1 MKPHILGVRHHSPA
15 CAQRVVW
22 RINQLQPAF
31 VLIEGPAD
39 FNDKLD
45 QLYLQHQL
53 PIAVYSY
60 LSSSK
65 QHHGSWS
72 PFAEHSPEWQALVHG
87 RRVGAVVRFID
98 LPAWHDAFESLENR
112 YADAVD
118 AEAEESLRSYDAALE
133 KRLAVEGHD
142 ALWDHLFEDLFSS
155 ADDQLGMELLDS
167 ALDTYFNN
175 LRSTAAGSLG
185 NQAREKTMASW
196 IAWAI
201 AQKRGEVVVVCGGYH
216 AAALERLWP
225 QMPTGLPDT
234 PLPEV
239 DNVGGELRYGSFLV
253 PYTFKRLDSFTGYAS
268 GMPSPAYYQWLWEGG
283 AEHAG
288 HELLRQIIE
297 RLRSRKLTAST
308 ADMIFLHSRASGLS
322 RLRGHRQIL
331 RIDWLDAIA
340 GALVKDALSVALPW
354 SYRGRLQP
362 GTDPVLVE
370 SMDVIAGNL
379 IGKLA
384 PETPQPP
391 LVHSVAAELEKAAI
405 PHIGTLKLDLF
416 SDAGR
421 AKSRLLHKLS
431 ILAIPGF
438 TRSKG
443 PAEAMDGESTEI
455 WQITQPITRAA
466 ALIEAGA
473 WGATVETAATACLES
488 LLREAENDIGKLAS
502 ILNRAA
508 FAGLRQISSGCI
520 AQLANAVTA
529 TTRFEPLGGAL
540 STLYNL
546 FCHGRM
552 LEMDGAPMLAAVVE
566 AAFDRALW
574 LFELP
579 GAIAVAEQEAHIHA
593 VKGISQIC
601 LDLWGE
607 RNADPDST
615 FLSGILP
622 ERAKAVFKRKS
633 TACNSA
639 PVSRGA
645 SVGVLL
651 ALSVQDEAEQ
661 ELLAEQ
667 ALELVL
673 SLQPQEMG
681 DGLAGMIAL
690 GREQLAHN
698 HHFLTGLN
706 QAVTELD
713 DHDFVVALPAMRGA
727 FTWLPPQERGALA
740 EAVLL
745 LHNASHL
752 SARQLT
758 APLLENDPI
767 AQANAGLA
775 EKEVIRL
782 LAAWGIVVDD
792 NRGTA

>member
-1 MKPHILGVRHHSPA
+1 MKPRILGVRHHSPA

-22 RINQLQPAF
+22 RINQLQPSF

-53 PIAVYSY
+53 PIAIYSH
-60 LSSSK
+60 LSSSR

-87 RRVGAVVRFID
+87 RRVGAEVRFID

-118 AEAEESLRSYDAALE
+118 AEAEESLRSYDTALE
-133 KRLAVEGHD
+133 DRLGVEGHD
-142 ALWDHLFEDLFSS
+142 ALWDHLFEDLFSRV
-155 ADDQLGMELLDS
+155 DDQQGMELLDS
-167 ALDTYFNN
+167 ALDTYFHN

-185 NQAREKTMASW
+185 NQAREKSMASW
-196 IAWAI
+196 IAWAM
-201 AQKRGEVVVVCGGYH
+201 AQNRGEVVVVCGGYH

-225 QMPTGLPDT
+225 QMPTELPDT
-234 PLPEV
+234 PLPEA
-239 DNVGGELRYGSFLV
+239 DGGELRYGSFLV

-268 GMPSPAYYQWLWEGG
+268 GMPSPAYYQWLWQGG

-288 HELLRQIIE
+288 HQLLRQIME
-297 RLRSRKLTAST
+297 RLRSRKLPAST
-308 ADMIFLHSRASGLS
+308 ADMIFLHSRASGLA

-354 SYRGRLQP
+354 SYRGRLLP

-379 IGKLA
+379 VGKLA
-384 PETPQPP
+384 AETPQPP
-391 LVHSVAAELEKAAI
+391 LVHSVAAELERAAI
-405 PHIGTLKLDLF
+405 PHNGTIKLDLF
-416 SDAGR
+416 SHGGR
-421 AKSRLLHKLS
+421 AKSRLLHRLT

-438 TRSKG
+438 ARSKG
-443 PAEAMDGESTEI
+443 PAEAMDGDSTEI
-455 WQITQPITRAA
+455 WQITEPITRAA

-473 WGATVETAATACLES
+473 WGGTLETAATACLES
-488 LLREAENDIGKLAS
+488 LLRAAENDIAELAS
-502 ILNRAA
+502 IFNRAA
-508 FAGLRQISSGCI
+508 FAGLKDVSSGCI
-520 AQLANAVTA
+520 TELGNAVA
-529 TTRFEPLGGAL
+529 AATRFEPLGGAL

-579 GAIAVAEQEAHIHA
+579 GAIAVVEQEAHIHA
-593 VKGISQIC
+593 VKGLCQIC
-601 LDLWGE
+601 QDLRGE
-607 RNADPDST
+607 RNAEPDSM
-615 FLSGILP
+615 FLPGVLP
-622 ERAKAVFKRKS
+622 ERSRAVFRRKS
-633 TACNSA
+633 TASDSA

-645 SVGVLL
+645 SLGALL
-651 ALSVQDEAEQ
+651 ALSAQDEAEQ
-661 ELLAEQ
+661 GLLAEQ

-673 SLQPQEMG
+673 SLQPLEMG

-690 GREQLAHN
+690 GREQLSHN
-698 HHFLTGLN
+698 QHFLSGLN

-727 FTWLPPQERGALA
+727 FAWLPPQERGALA

-745 LHNASHL
+745 LHNAGHL

-758 APLLENDPI
+758 APLQESDPT

-775 EKEVIRL
+775 EKEAIRM
-782 LAAWGIVVDD
+782 LASWGILVDG
-792 NRGTA
+792 NRSGV